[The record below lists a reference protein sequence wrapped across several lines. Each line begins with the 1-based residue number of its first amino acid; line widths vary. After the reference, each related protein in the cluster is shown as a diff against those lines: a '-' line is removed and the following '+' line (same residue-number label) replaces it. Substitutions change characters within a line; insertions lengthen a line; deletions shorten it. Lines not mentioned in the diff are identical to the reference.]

1 MGAVRVAG
9 TKASVTSA
17 ANVDLKALEVDD
29 MGQVAITYKV
39 NLNGVDA
46 DVDGISTSA
55 KGLSSGTYDVQS
67 VEIKPLAFGLKYVQ
81 VHVVMDD
88 GEGLVD
94 GFEDGLRGID
104 GVTDL
109 EILEMGLL

>member
-1 MGAVRVAG
+1 
-9 TKASVTSA
+9 
-17 ANVDLKALEVDD
+17 
-29 MGQVAITYKV
+29 MGQVAITYKM
-39 NLNGVDA
+39 NLEGVDT
-46 DVDGISTSA
+46 DVDAIQMSA
-55 KGLSSGTYDVQS
+55 KGLSDEIYDVQA

-94 GFEDGLRGID
+94 GFESSLRGIA

-109 EILEMGLL
+109 EIIEMGLL

>member
-1 MGAVRVAG
+1 
-9 TKASVTSA
+9 
-17 ANVDLKALEVDD
+17 
-29 MGQVAITYKV
+29 MGQVAITYKM
-39 NLNGVDA
+39 NLEGVDT
-46 DVDGISTSA
+46 DVDSIQASA
-55 KGLSSGTYDVQS
+55 KGLANETYDVQA

-94 GFEDGLRGID
+94 GFESCLRGIA

-109 EILEMGLL
+109 EIIEMGLL

>member
-1 MGAVRVAG
+1 
-9 TKASVTSA
+9 
-17 ANVDLKALEVDD
+17 
-29 MGQVAITYKV
+29 MGQVVITYKM

-46 DVDGISTSA
+46 DVDSIQASA
-55 KGLSSGTYDVQS
+55 KGLSNDTYDVQK
-67 VEIKPLAFGLKYVQ
+67 VEIKPLAFGLQFVQ

-94 GFEDGLRGID
+94 GFESSLKSID

-109 EILEMGLL
+109 EIIEMGLI